1 VRAGPREPGSAAEPR
16 VFITYRRE
24 DTAAHA
30 GRLYDAMVARFG
42 EDNVF
47 MDVDMAPG
55 VDFVERIKKAVGAC
69 HVLIVVMGPRWA
81 TVKDQN
87 GRARIAD
94 PEDFVRLEVETALR
108 RPDVTPIP
116 VLVSGALMPN
126 REDLPEEV
134 RAITRRNAL
143 ELSDLRWR
151 QDVGRL
157 MSTLDELLAELTVV
171 HGAPSAEPNLATE
184 NAALADAAETPG
196 ETARPSIATA
206 TSTVSDWL
214 RQHLRLTIA
223 GAVVAVAG
231 VALIL
236 ALAQGG
242 GGPAPEEAGLPEA
255 IPASIRPNCSNLGS
269 TPLTSELGANVRYKC
284 GLPPAADVDITDP
297 SLSYLGFPNAKAA
310 FDGLDRDKQTQLQNG
325 GEQCG
330 AHLDDQIHAADHPD
344 GGAWCVQSSGGDLTI
359 AWDIDAK
366 RSPVMGQATFAPP
379 TTLQAAINAWQTI
392 IRSG

>member
-1 VRAGPREPGSAAEPR
+1 VSAAATEPGSASAPK

-42 EDNVF
+42 ERNVF
-47 MDVDMAPG
+47 MDVDMEPG
-55 VDFVERIKKAVGAC
+55 VDFIERISEAVGAC
-69 HVLIVVMGPRWA
+69 RVLIVVMGPRWA
-81 TVKDQN
+81 TVEDEDGK
-87 GRARIAD
+87 ARIAD

-157 MSTLDELLAELTVV
+157 ISTLDELLAELTVV
-171 HGAPSAEPNLATE
+171 HGAPSSEPNLAIE

-196 ETARPSIATA
+196 ETARPSIETA
-206 TSTVSDWL
+206 TSTVSSWL

-223 GAVVAVAG
+223 VAVVAVAG

-236 ALAQGG
+236 ALALGG
-242 GGPAPEEAGLPEA
+242 GSPAPEEAGLPEA

-269 TPLTSELGANVRYKC
+269 TPLTSDLGANVRYKC
-284 GLPPAADVDITDP
+284 DLPPAADVDVTDP
-297 SLSYLGFPNAKAA
+297 SLSYLGFPDAKAA
-310 FDGLDRDKQTQLQNG
+310 FDGLDRARQMQLDKGDTP
-325 GEQCG
+325 CG
-330 AHLDDQIHAADHPD
+330 AHADQQIQVAHPD
-344 GGAWCVQSSGGDLTI
+344 GHAWCVQSCGGDLSI
-359 AWDIDAK
+359 AWDIDAQ
-366 RSPVMGQATFAPP
+366 RSPVIGLATFASP
-379 TTLQAAINAWQTI
+379 TTQKAAIAAWQNV